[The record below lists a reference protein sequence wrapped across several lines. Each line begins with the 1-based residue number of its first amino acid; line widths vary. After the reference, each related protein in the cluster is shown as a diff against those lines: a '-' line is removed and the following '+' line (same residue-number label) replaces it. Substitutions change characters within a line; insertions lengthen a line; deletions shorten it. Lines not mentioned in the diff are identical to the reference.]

1 MPKIGFGM
9 SKSYAEN
16 GLSFISKMPPETL
29 KRKKFFYASTLSYPA
44 AHCPVNYPLIPLWDS
59 GNMPIYQHFY
69 ALAVLLSCKMKHY
82 FLL

>member
-44 AHCPVNYPLIPLWDS
+44 AHCPVNCPLIPLWDS